1 MYVDGG
7 RCCRWK
13 NCQPFACVDGHK
25 RVYEWESV
33 SAFEWVS
40 VAWVAAAFNYL
51 KKYYVIILSPI
62 FFFLLFFAFL
72 SVRFLR
78 FWYSHLASISDIF
91 VLRFNSLLVHLLIEM
106 AASCV
111 TGIHALTQS
120 LLIYFLCFQ
129 FSSFA
134 ICEQN
139 EQTTKKREN
148 FTSHV
153 TVYRDRKTGQRL

>member
-7 RCCRWK
+7 RCFRWK
-13 NCQPFACVDGHK
+13 NCQPFACVNGYE
-25 RVYEWESV
+25 RVCVRECV

-62 FFFLLFFAFL
+62 FFFLLFFSFFF
-72 SVRFLR
+72 RFLR
-78 FWYSHLASISDIF
+78 FWYSHLASIAGIF
-91 VLRFNSLLVHLLIEM
+91 VLRFNSFLVHLLIEM

-111 TGIHALTQS
+111 MGIHAHTQS

-134 ICEQN
+134 ICEWN
-139 EQTTKKREN
+139 EEMTKKRKN
-148 FTSHV
+148 FTFHV